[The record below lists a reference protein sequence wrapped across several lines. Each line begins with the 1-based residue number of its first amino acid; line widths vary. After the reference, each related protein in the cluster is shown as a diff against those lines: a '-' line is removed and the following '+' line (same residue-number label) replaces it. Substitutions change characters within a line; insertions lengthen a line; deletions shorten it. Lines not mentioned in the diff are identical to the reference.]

1 MVEMSIQFGAS
12 QSMTDSAL
20 LALWKLDALADFP
33 ETLFIKSG
41 EFLAFS
47 C

>member
-12 QSMTDSAL
+12 QSMTVIAL
-20 LALWKLDALADFP
+20 LALWKLDVLADFA

-41 EFLAFS
+41 EFLALS